1 MKRPA
6 KRATVKRAKVKRA
19 TRTKPARRKAPAAAK
34 RAATKRRPAR
44 KSAASRLPLRP
55 VSAGNP
61 AERHEV
67 GPTAAPIFK
76 LGDRVEIA
84 LTHPPGHRRT
94 PYYVRGKSGTIE
106 RYCGAF
112 RNPEE
117 LAYGFPG
124 LPRRHLY
131 RVRFRQADIWPD
143 YKGPAHDTLD
153 LEVFE
158 HWLSRA

>member
-1 MKRPA
+1 MKLPSRRGKAA
-6 KRATVKRAKVKRA
+6 KAA
-19 TRTKPARRKAPAAAK
+19 RKAARGKKAAAAK
-34 RAATKRRPAR
+34 RVAAKRRPAR
-44 KSAASRLPLRP
+44 KAVPPRRAARPASAA
-55 VSAGNP
+55 NP
-61 AERHEV
+61 AARHEV
-67 GPTAAPIFK
+67 GPTADPIFK

-84 LTHPPGHRRT
+84 MTHPPGHRRT
-94 PYYVRGKSGTIE
+94 PYYIRGKSGTIE

-131 RVRFRQADIWPD
+131 RVRFRQTDVWPD
-143 YKGPAHDTLD
+143 YKGPAQDTLD

-158 HWLSRA
+158 HWLRRA